1 MCFLQGLAKNTCH
14 FGPSDWP
21 VSTYCHTY
29 LTIQQSCA
37 YGGVTKL
44 MDHLIY
50 YAEFGFVFNTWLTS
64 KFAQKNEE
72 NTTLIDGLNVSLL
85 NSFCYIALKFFK
97 VKVNNE

>member
-1 MCFLQGLAKNTCH
+1 M
-14 FGPSDWP
+14 
-21 VSTYCHTY
+21 STYCHTY

-64 KFAQKNEE
+64 KFAKKNEE

-85 NSFCYIALKFFK
+85 NSFCYIALKFLMSK
-97 VKVNNE
+97 VIMNNFSIMRINAGI